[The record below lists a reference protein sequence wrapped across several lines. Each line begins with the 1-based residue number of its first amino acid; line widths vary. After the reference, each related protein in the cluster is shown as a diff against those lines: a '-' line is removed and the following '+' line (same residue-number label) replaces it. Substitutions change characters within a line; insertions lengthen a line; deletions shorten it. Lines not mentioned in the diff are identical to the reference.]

1 MIFNAFVEVLSRWK
15 YSLLATLVAFATFTF
30 SIWLPNGPLVREILF
45 GNFVLGPDK
54 LVVLGS
60 LYGSIWT
67 NFNAVSAMYTII
79 IAILFGI
86 NISMLAYY
94 IKQRKGTFEGKTT
107 LAGVGGI
114 VSGLFGIGC
123 AACGTFIL
131 SSILVLVGAGGVIA
145 FLPFGGQEFGFLGVI
160 LVAYATYWTAKK
172 IKEPIVCE
180 II

>member
-1 MIFNAFVEVLSRWK
+1 MIIKMFAEVMSVWR
-15 YSLLATLVAFATFTF
+15 YTLLAVLVAFITFTF

-67 NFNAVSAMYTII
+67 NFNAISATYTII
-79 IAILFGI
+79 IAVLFGI
-86 NISMLAYY
+86 NVSMLAYY
-94 IKQRKGTFEGKTT
+94 IKQRRGTFESKTT
-107 LAGVGGI
+107 LAGIGGF

-131 SSILVLVGAGGVIA
+131 SSILALVGAGGAIA

-172 IKEPIVCE
+172 IQEPMVCE
-180 II
+180 VI